1 MSFALDILYFIRRRF
16 PPFRLYRVVPMPV
29 SNASALDV
37 STPSADELRL
47 GVTSE
52 TDPLQHVIVHT
63 PGQEV
68 ALVAPDSRL
77 DLLFDD
83 ILFVDQAREEHRL
96 MQRVFRKVVGRADA
110 TLQISTLL
118 EEALAE
124 DDARFDFV
132 DQICGIARVTNVQAF
147 EAELKQFTPEEL
159 LRFALTGA
167 SPIPIN
173 VPPLPNLMFT
183 RDLAAVVHD
192 HVIISYPATAARQ
205 RESIVIKTILNHH
218 PSFAPYRDRIV
229 ELPPGVTF
237 EGGDLLVAGPNTV
250 LIGLSERTSFGGVM
264 AVAEALFAATPVDHV
279 LMVDV
284 PKRRSYM
291 HLDTVFTFSTPDEC
305 VVFPPLFVSDDPGNV
320 VHFTRGDAPGRF
332 TCEVKA
338 RLKDTLEALLDRSLT
353 FIPCGGNDLLDQQRE
368 QWTDGANFFC
378 IAPGVVIGYE
388 RNGRTFEMMG
398 EYGYRVTSAEAF
410 LSYYAESDFASG
422 EKVAIKLAGT
432 ELSRGRGGPRCMT
445 LPLARRRS

>member
-1 MSFALDILYFIRRRF
+1 M
-16 PPFRLYRVVPMPV
+16 
-29 SNASALDV
+29 
-37 STPSADELRL
+37 
-47 GVTSE
+47 
-52 TDPLQHVIVHT
+52 HT

-68 ALVAPDSRL
+68 ALVPPDSRL

-83 ILFVDQAREEHRL
+83 ILFVEQAREEHQL
-96 MQRVFRKVVGRADA
+96 MCRVFEKIVGRSEAV
-110 TLQISTLL
+110 LQISTLFK
-118 EEALAE
+118 ETLADE
-124 DDARFDFV
+124 DARFDFI
-132 DQICGIARVTNVQAF
+132 DQLCSIARITNLQAF
-147 EAELKQFTPEEL
+147 KQEMKQFSAEEL
-159 LRFALTGA
+159 HLFALTGA

-205 RESIVIKTILNHH
+205 RESIIIKTILNYH
-218 PSFAPYRDRIV
+218 PAFAAYQDRII

-237 EGGDLLVAGPNTV
+237 EGGDLLVAGSDTV
-250 LIGLSERTSFGGVM
+250 LIGLSERTSFGGIM
-264 AVAEALFAATPVDHV
+264 AVAEALFAQTPIEHV

-291 HLDTVFTFSTPDEC
+291 HLDTVFTFSAPDEC
-305 VVFPPLFVSDDPGNV
+305 VVFPPLFVGDDPGNV
-320 VHFTRGDAPGRF
+320 VHFTQGDAPGRF
-332 TCEVKA
+332 TCEVEA
-338 RLKDTLEALLDRSLT
+338 HLKNTLEDLLDRTLT
-353 FIPCGGNDLLDQQRE
+353 FIPCGGNDLLSQQRE

-388 RNGRTFEMMG
+388 RNRRTFEVMG
-398 EYGYRVTSAEAF
+398 DFGYRVTSVQGF
-410 LSYYAESDFASG
+410 LSYYAESAFRGG

-445 LPLARRRS
+445 LPIARKAKDA